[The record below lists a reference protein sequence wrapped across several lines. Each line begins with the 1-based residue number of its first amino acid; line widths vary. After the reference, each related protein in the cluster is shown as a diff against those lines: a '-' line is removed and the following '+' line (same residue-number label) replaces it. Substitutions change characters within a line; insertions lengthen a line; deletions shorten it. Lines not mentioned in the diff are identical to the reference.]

1 MKRNGYLLIG
11 EHTLLISIHQSCP
24 TRLKIFLRDLSCYTP
39 LIRGRCY
46 YLSLYSK
53 KDQGS
58 TRKYFKV
65 CELPL
70 CNVNYALTFEL
81 EIDY

>member
-11 EHTLLISIHQSCP
+11 EHTFLISIHQSCP
-24 TRLKIFLRDLSCYTP
+24 IRLKNFLRDLSCYTP
-39 LIRGRCY
+39 LIRGRYY
-46 YLSLYSK
+46 YLPLYLK
-53 KDQGS
+53 KEQGS

-70 CNVNYALTFEL
+70 GNVNYALTFEL
-81 EIDY
+81 AIDC